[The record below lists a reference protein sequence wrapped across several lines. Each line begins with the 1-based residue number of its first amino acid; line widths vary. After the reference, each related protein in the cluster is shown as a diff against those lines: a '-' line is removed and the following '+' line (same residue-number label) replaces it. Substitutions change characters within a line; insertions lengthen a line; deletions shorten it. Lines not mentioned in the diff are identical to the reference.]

1 MSFLFNIDKEAL
13 QVTGVTESHAI
24 AAEMLWQNIKEQA
37 ENIAKN
43 WVRTY
48 YTRRPKASGNYLIA
62 KSPFNRNQP
71 VITIEHGLQWL
82 LCEMQPDL
90 SKHKDILNDI
100 VEYLRIAKGERTA
113 VLSLKGVY
121 KGIYQIDLNIQ

>member
-1 MSFLFNIDKEAL
+1 
-13 QVTGVTESHAI
+13 
-24 AAEMLWQNIKEQA
+24 
-37 ENIAKN
+37 
-43 WVRTY
+43 
-48 YTRRPKASGNYLIA
+48 
-62 KSPFNRNQP
+62 
-71 VITIEHGLQWL
+71 
-82 LCEMQPDL
+82 MQPDL

>member
-13 QVTGVTESHAI
+13 QVTGITESHAI

>member
-1 MSFLFNIDKEAL
+1 MTFLNIDIEAL
-13 QVTGVTESHAI
+13 KATGITESHAI
-24 AAEMLWQNIKEQA
+24 AAEMMFQDIQKQA
-37 ENIAKN
+37 ETIAKT
-43 WVRTY
+43 WIRTY
-48 YTRRPKASGNYLIA
+48 YTRRRKSSGNYLIA

-113 VLSLKGVY
+113 CLTLKGVY

>member
-1 MSFLFNIDKEAL
+1 MTFLNIDKEAIKA
-13 QVTGVTESHAI
+13 TGINESYAI
-24 AAEMLWQNIKEQA
+24 AAEILFQDIKEQA
-37 ENIAKN
+37 SAIATK

-48 YTRRPKASGNYLIA
+48 YTRRRKSSGHYLIERSA
-62 KSPFNRNQP
+62 FNRNQP

-113 VLSLKGVY
+113 CLTLKGVY